1 MKVVVFGCQ
10 QIAVDILKYLE
21 KRNDIELPLV
31 ITYELPLDETYGY
44 KSVIQYC
51 KNKKIDYMYPK
62 SVNNKVN
69 QKISDISPDLILSI
83 YYRKILPKQ
92 LINLPHLGCI
102 NIHPSKLPNYR
113 GPVPTAWAIENGE
126 TEFGITIHCM
136 DETIDTGDIL
146 VQETYEIEEDET
158 GYELYT
164 RAMELGSNLFKKSF
178 DKIINKKILP
188 MPQNGIGSYYGKKL
202 GRFII
207 DWQIPLEEIRNK
219 IRVHAKPFNPA
230 ETILFNRYVLINK
243 AKPYTKAM
251 EPLQGPGVI
260 KKVLSNGQFIV
271 SCVDGYL
278 LIKDYEIVPKLSNKE
293 KKIYLKKGN
302 RFG

>member
-21 KRNDIELPLV
+21 KRNDIEVPLV

-51 KNKKIDYMYPK
+51 KNKKINYMRPK
-62 SVNNKVN
+62 LVNHKVR

-83 YYRKILPKQ
+83 YYRKILPKN

-102 NIHPSKLPNYR
+102 NIHPSKLPDYR

-126 TEFGITIHCM
+126 TEFGVTIHYM
-136 DETIDTGDIL
+136 DEAIDTGDIL
-146 VQETYEIEEDET
+146 VQESYKIGEEET

-164 RAMELGSNLFKKSF
+164 RAMKLGGKLFKNYF
-178 DKIINKKILP
+178 DKIINKKITP
-188 MPQNGIGSYYGKKL
+188 IPQKGIGSYYGKKM
-202 GRFII
+202 GKFII
-207 DWQIPLEEIRNK
+207 DWQMPLEKIKNR
-219 IRVHAKPFNPA
+219 IRVHANPFNPG

-243 AKPYTKAM
+243 VKRYRGIRK
-251 EPLQGPGVI
+251 PLQGPGVI
-260 KKVLSNGQFIV
+260 KKVINNDQFVV

-278 LIKDYEIVPKLSNKE
+278 LIQDYEIVPKLSNKE
-293 KKIYLKKGN
+293 KKIYLKEGN
-302 RFG
+302 SFG